1 MLSNLPLRGEPRADP
16 LEMNLRKRDFSSASL
31 TPGHLALIAAAS
43 RSSMSALQADR
54 NERDSAV
61 LEQPARCG
69 RETFRMFAA
78 CRVVSMALTGKGVTV
93 LPPVRYSPPQRQQA
107 AQPCATASSDVRF
120 DPCACGE
127 LCPEFSAICHGRRL
141 CVEPRPL
148 PGTREGS
155 GLGAVRLPCASVR
168 GGAP

>member
-1 MLSNLPLRGEPRADP
+1 MLSNLPLRGAPRADP

-69 RETFRMFAA
+69 RETFRMFVA

-107 AQPCATASSDVRF
+107 AQLCATASSDVRF
-120 DPCACGE
+120 DPCACGDVHCVA
-127 LCPEFSAICHGRRL
+127 CPMPHLQSLSHRQRGPMCSFEAVAPCVAIRPMRL
-141 CVEPRPL
+141 
-148 PGTREGS
+148 
-155 GLGAVRLPCASVR
+155 RLLR
-168 GGAP
+168 